1 MITNSDNF
9 LYLKRKNFFLIA
21 VLLLLSNS
29 NLFPQSNSSIW
40 VQTAS
45 PIYSDLH
52 SIYMFSAKTGVAAG
66 KHILTLKNNKWIEMK
81 KQPPIKITSIF
92 AIDTNSIFAYSTNS
106 YQESELYYWNGEN
119 WRKKYHPI
127 VNNIYSMH
135 FINESFGV
143 IGGTG
148 EIVVFKNK
156 NWKFLPPI
164 INTNTISVLINKDSI
179 LWVLS
184 GNHKLFKYKNEWKQI
199 NTTEPIYNIKMH
211 NDEIYVTG
219 NDFWGK
225 VVSDTIQKITINED
239 LGKIKS
245 FSVINDQ
252 EIFAVGDTGL
262 ILHYLNGN
270 WTRNNSNTKENLSSI
285 CTIGSESG
293 WIIGDNG
300 TILKY
305 VDKEEKEYKPPL
317 WKGFKVEKLRSYAKL
332 IDDEYGTVAADFNND
347 GLVDIFTCGLFE
359 KNNLYINNGDNYFN
373 NEYDNYG
380 FTSTGDK
387 LNQKLNLGACAG
399 DIDNDGDIDL
409 YVSSLNGKNN
419 VYKFMHNNSFI
430 DYSAISLGIGN
441 DDDRTN
447 ACAFGDIDNDGDL
460 DLFIADE
467 YSSNRMY
474 LNNGVGIFTEI
485 TKQCGLN
492 SQYGGMGCTFGDID
506 NDGDIDLYI
515 TNWYGENK
523 LYKNLFKEEG
533 KLYFRDITRKAK
545 VQGEFYTKSNGVVF
559 ADIDNDAD
567 LDLFVANRKSSNNL
581 YINTGT
587 GIFEDKTKELLGQD
601 SFKTNGVLITDF
613 DGDGYKD
620 IYLSNVGE
628 NVFYKNEKG
637 KFRIVS
643 SKYNIGIS
651 GYSTGSAY
659 ADFDNDGDLDIY
671 LANYV
676 GESSL
681 LLFNQLND
689 NKYIKLQIEGILNNR
704 SGIGSKIY
712 TYKDGGMDSQ
722 SALIDFRQISAG
734 SGYASMNELV
744 QTIPILDN
752 KFVDIKV
759 VFPTGI
765 IKKITHI
772 QAGSSLKISDMG
784 GIKKHLILFKNLLK
798 RRIFDPHELYELIKW
813 IFIFM
818 FILFTFLRGIKRYN
832 WSKLFAFVV
841 SALLLLLYFVQYYNL
856 EYDIFLYST
865 LLPFVSIIGLVLLMN
880 LFFERNRTKQIALV
894 EQEKIREKLSRDL
907 HDNLASTISSI
918 GIYLTLIRYKITDKD
933 GKINELLQKS
943 ESLVSDAAAS
953 ITDLIWTI
961 KPKPEKFS
969 NLITRINNN
978 FSKLFQEKNI
988 EFNTK
993 CDTKIENLLLKPA
1006 IKQNIYLILKEA
1018 LNNILKHAEA
1028 KNVNIDIEKE
1038 NKNIK
1043 IIIKD
1048 DGKGFDYKKMKG
1060 KGHGL
1065 NNMLHRAE
1073 DIKADF
1079 KITSAIGEGT
1089 IYELIFQD

>member
-1 MITNSDNF
+1 
-9 LYLKRKNFFLIA
+9 
-21 VLLLLSNS
+21 LLFSIVK
-29 NLFPQSNSSIW
+29 LFSQSYGKKW

-45 PIYSDLH
+45 PIYSDLQ
-52 SIYMFSAKTGVAAG
+52 SIYIFSHKTGVAAG
-66 KHILTLKNNKWIEMK
+66 KQILILKDTKWIEMK
-81 KQPPIKITSIF
+81 KQPPVKIASVF
-92 AIDTNSIFAYSTNS
+92 AIDTNSIFAYSTNL
-106 YQESELYYWNGEN
+106 YQESELYHWNGEN
-119 WRKKYHPI
+119 WNKIYHPI
-127 VNNIYSMH
+127 VNNIFSMY
-135 FINESFGV
+135 FKNESFGA

-148 EIVVFKNK
+148 EIAVFNNNK
-156 NWKFLPPI
+156 WKFLPPV
-164 INTNTISVLINKDSI
+164 INTNVISVFIDKDSI
-179 LWVLS
+179 FWVLS
-184 GNHKLFKYKNEWKQI
+184 DDHTLFKYQSDWKQI
-199 NTTEPIYNIKMH
+199 NFSVPIYNIKMH
-211 NDEIYVTG
+211 NDEIYITG

-225 VVSDTIQKITINED
+225 VVSDTIQKITINKD

-252 EIFAVGDTGL
+252 EVFAIGDNGL
-262 ILHYLNGN
+262 ILHYLNGK
-270 WTRNNSNTKENLSSI
+270 WTRNNSHTKENLSSI
-285 CTIGSESG
+285 CMIGLESG

-300 TILKY
+300 AILKY
-305 VDKEEKEYKPPL
+305 VDKEEKKYKPPY
-317 WKGFKVEKLRSYAKL
+317 WKGFKIEKLRSYAKL

-380 FTSTGDK
+380 FTSTEDK
-387 LNQKLNLGACAG
+387 KNQELNLGVCAG

-409 YVSSLNGKNN
+409 YVSSLNGRNN

-441 DDDRTN
+441 DNDRTN
-447 ACAFGDIDNDGDL
+447 ACIFGDVDNDGDL
-460 DLFIADE
+460 DLFIANE

-474 LNNGVGIFTEI
+474 LNNGAGIFSEM

-492 SQYGGMGCTFGDID
+492 THYGGMGCTFGDID
-506 NDGDIDLYI
+506 NDGDIDLYV

-523 LYKNLFKEEG
+523 LYKNLFIEEG
-533 KLYFRDITRKAK
+533 KLYFQDITRKAK

-581 YINTGT
+581 YINTGV
-587 GIFEDKTKELLGQD
+587 GIFEDKTKELLERD
-601 SFKTNGVLITDF
+601 SFKTNGVLIADF
-613 DGDGYKD
+613 EGDGYKD

-637 KFRIVS
+637 KFTIAS
-643 SKYNIGIS
+643 SKYNTDIL

-671 LANYV
+671 VANYV

-681 LLFNQLND
+681 LLINQLN
-689 NKYIKLQIEGILNNR
+689 NNRYIKLQIEGVLNNR

-712 TYKDGGMDSQ
+712 TYKDGGMDNLST
-722 SALIDFRQISAG
+722 LIDFRQITAG
-734 SGYASMNELV
+734 SGYASMNDLV

-752 KFVDIKV
+752 KFVDIKI
-759 VFPTGI
+759 VFPTGM
-765 IKKITHI
+765 IKKIKHL
-772 QAGSSLKISDMG
+772 QANSTLRVSDIE
-784 GIKKHLILFKNLLK
+784 GIKKHLILFRNLLK

-813 IFIFM
+813 VFIIM

-832 WSKLFAFVV
+832 WTKLFSFVV

-856 EYDIFLYST
+856 EYYNFLFST
-865 LLPFVSIIGLVLLMN
+865 LLPFVSIIGLVLLIN
-880 LFFERNRTKQIALV
+880 LFFERNRTKQLALV

-918 GIYLTLIRYKITDKD
+918 GIYLTLIRYKITDKE

-961 KPKPEKFS
+961 KASPEKLS

-988 EFNTK
+988 EFNISCNTK
-993 CDTKIENLLLKPA
+993 LENLLLKPV

-1028 KNVNIDIEKE
+1028 KNVNIDIEDE

-1048 DGKGFDYKKMKG
+1048 DGIGFDYKKMKG

-1065 NNMLHRAE
+1065 TNMSKRAE

-1079 KITSAIGEGT
+1079 KITSIIGEGT
-1089 IYELIFQD
+1089 LYELIFQD